1 MNYPVDMTADDIMSF
16 EYDYNRLLDMEYN
29 EGYYWIENTQCQLA
43 INEELDSRIDSSPL
57 SYFGIVEHP

>member
-1 MNYPVDMTADDIMSF
+1 
-16 EYDYNRLLDMEYN
+16 MEYN